1 MDQVVEVAIAPEAV
15 IEPPRPRKRNEEPV
29 ENPAED

>member
-1 MDQVVEVAIAPEAV
+1 MDQVLDVALATEAV

-29 ENPAED
+29 ESQPDE